1 MHGTRSRLVAI
12 PSAGDSNGTPLDLG
26 MFESIETGVDQ
37 DNFQPYILGRASPVE
52 NVMLGQAPIM
62 VRLRGFRKVTAD
74 SNELGPYGNQNL
86 DMNMLQEL
94 YADAKDLTI
103 LIVDRQEAAGG
114 KTVLRVEGC
123 KVVNHNFSVAAKQP
137 ASLSLTLTGL
147 VYSDEAGDQSDP
159 GTAW

>member
-37 DNFQPYILGRASPVE
+37 DNFQPYILGRASPTE

-103 LIVDRQEAAGG
+103 QIIDRQTD
-114 KTVLRVEGC
+114 KIVLRVEGC
-123 KVVNHNFSVAAKQP
+123 KVVNQNFSVAAKQP